1 MKQFDKF
8 SRKMRNIASSPR
20 AKAILYN
27 RYVLYAVLAIALG
40 NLYAFAISKNISYI
54 VIFALVGFLTSF
66 FSKNMIVILVISL
79 VITNLLK
86 LGSSGR
92 IEGFDEM
99 TPENNAV
106 KDEDEDEDEDEED
119 DGLEKPPKENML
131 SKLEPSGLD
140 ISGNPVGKKPDFV
153 EQKKKQILNDG
164 RELLELQGKIT
175 DGFKEIEPYMSKAEA
190 LTMQIGAAA
199 KDIENNNK
207 K

>member
-27 RYVLYAVLAIALG
+27 RYVLYVIFVIALANMYALAISR
-40 NLYAFAISKNISYI
+40 NVAFV

-86 LGSSGR
+86 LGSTGR

-99 TPENNAV
+99 TPDAEQKKMKAD
-106 KDEDEDEDEDEED
+106 DEEDEED
-119 DGLEKPPKENML
+119 NAMETQPKENM
-131 SKLEPSGLD
+131 KLIDL
-140 ISGNPVGKKPDFV
+140 SGNKTKPDDKENYV
-153 EQKKKQILNDG
+153 AEKKKQILNDG
-164 RELLELQGKIT
+164 QELLTLQGKIT

-190 LTMQIGAAA
+190 LTTQIGVAAN
-199 KDIENNNK
+199 DIQRYNS
-207 K
+207 

>member
-27 RYVLYAVLAIALG
+27 RYVLYVIFVIALANMYALAISR
-40 NLYAFAISKNISYI
+40 NVAFV

-86 LGSSGR
+86 LGSTGR

-99 TPENNAV
+99 TPDAEQKKMKAD
-106 KDEDEDEDEDEED
+106 DEEEDEED
-119 DGLEKPPKENML
+119 NAMETQPKENM
-131 SKLEPSGLD
+131 KLFGIDL
-140 ISGNPVGKKPDFV
+140 SGNKTKPDDKENYV
-153 EQKKKQILNDG
+153 AEKKKQILNDG
-164 RELLELQGKIT
+164 QELLTLQGKIT

-199 KDIENNNK
+199 NDIKKYNK
-207 K
+207 